1 MMHACESS
9 ARQSERSKRI
19 AEASALAL
27 ALEEEEIVLPE
38 GSKRIAEASVLDLA
52 LFSQPNIAGTDSP

>member
-1 MMHACESS
+1 MKRSN
-9 ARQSERSKRI
+9 ERSKRI
-19 AEASALAL
+19 AEASELAF

-38 GSKRIAEASVLDLA
+38 GSKRIAEVSELALA